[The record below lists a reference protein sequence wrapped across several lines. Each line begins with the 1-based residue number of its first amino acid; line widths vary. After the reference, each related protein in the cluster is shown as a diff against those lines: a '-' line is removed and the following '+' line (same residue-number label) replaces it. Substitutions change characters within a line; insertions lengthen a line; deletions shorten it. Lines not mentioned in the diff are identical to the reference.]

1 MIIAMMAN
9 YYVMKKK
16 KKIHV
21 ERMMLHC
28 WIILKNKELN
38 NLKKSENINNL
49 EKQIFDQ
56 DYIICEDELSQF
68 ANENSRTFEDCVLK
82 NNDLINTSFINYNLK
97 GIKKN
102 IKNID
107 RKLKNNLNNKRD
119 ITRHMNMSF
128 INSDNMK
135 ITKDNNNNIT
145 KYEQHPNNDV
155 LLNLNKAPI
164 INVTDNFL
172 NYENVNKNN
181 IYEIKNDKYKNPND
195 LFDDIHDTYN
205 KFNWG

>member
-1 MIIAMMAN
+1 MI
-9 YYVMKKK
+9 
-16 KKIHV
+16 
-21 ERMMLHC
+21 
-28 WIILKNKELN
+28 
-38 NLKKSENINNL
+38 
-49 EKQIFDQ
+49 DQ